1 MFDVQRSMFSLLEI
15 RNRPAGDLRY
25 RLREMRA
32 NKMRRIF
39 LVGILCGVIM
49 AAAVTFV
56 FAIPANNDHWRI
68 EITKRGGGDWYF
80 DKNGHLSWMW
90 TVEPIPDTRPAKR
103 AIIVPSV
110 QKNISHDRL

>member
-1 MFDVQRSMFSLLEI
+1 
-15 RNRPAGDLRY
+15 
-25 RLREMRA
+25 
-32 NKMRRIF
+32 MRRAF

-80 DKNGHLSWMW
+80 DKNGHLGWMW
-90 TVEPIPDTRPAKR
+90 TVEPNSETRPAKR
-103 AIIVPSV
+103 VITPSSRV
-110 QKNISHDRL
+110 NVRTEKL